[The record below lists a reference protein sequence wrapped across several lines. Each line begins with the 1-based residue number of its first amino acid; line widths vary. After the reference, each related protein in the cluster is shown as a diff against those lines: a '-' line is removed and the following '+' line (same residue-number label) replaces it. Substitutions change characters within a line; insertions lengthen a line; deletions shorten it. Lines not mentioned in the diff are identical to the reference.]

1 MVRYLPRSDI
11 SIMFLCESIAKD
23 LGISM
28 VELDQLLWFDFNQV
42 EYDDGAGMVFLTK
55 ESQSWKTINKLK
67 RE

>member
-1 MVRYLPRSDI
+1 
-11 SIMFLCESIAKD
+11 MFLCESIAKD

-42 EYDDGAGMVFLTK
+42 EYDDGAGMLFFTK
-55 ESQSWKTINKLK
+55 ESQSWKTIDKLK